1 MEMSVDN
8 EAEKLKQENERLKQE
23 LSQCKLQLQEEQI
36 NYITGVPST
45 RIFFDTM
52 VKLLEGNPE
61 KKFYFIKANIDRFH
75 LVNFFFGQREGD
87 RLLQYFAHR
96 LRQFSL
102 LFQHCI
108 LGHFESDNFVIL
120 CSGVAKKTLLSL
132 LKKNITPV
140 ITGYRDDYILS
151 VSVGIYEIED
161 NFMPLTL
168 IHSKVTAALKK
179 SKEAYGE
186 YYTFYEEEISKDLI
200 HQQLVLN
207 EIKIAYDEKQFKVYL
222 QPKCNLLTGKIEG
235 AEALIRWVHPDRG
248 IISPDRFIPTL
259 EETGLIAKIDEYVW
273 EVSCQYIQ
281 AWIESGREPI
291 PISVNVSRIDLNNPD
306 LPSILLN
313 LLRKYNVPIKYLR
326 LEITESAYS
335 KNPQQI
341 VENVNALH
349 DIGFNIELD
358 DFGTGYSSLNVLNI
372 MKLDTLKLDMSFI
385 RTENRKQ
392 GSIIKFIVKL
402 AKQLNLIVVAEG
414 IESEHQVKFLR
425 DIGCEMGQGYF
436 FSQALPKKNFDEFV
450 ADLNT
455 QKKDALFIQS
465 RFLEIPEEPHISNHE
480 NEVGSIALYEIIDD
494 TISLLQ
500 GNDDYYQY
508 FYKPTNENKYIDI
521 FSMISKEDLRII
533 IETITLRSKIGSS
546 QKFYMQANI
555 QKNENANTWYRIHT
569 KVVFKR
575 NNSIVILTSFE
586 TIDSEEQ

>member
-1 MEMSVDN
+1 MDLSMNNDVEKLLLEN
-8 EAEKLKQENERLKQE
+8 EKLKKE
-23 LSQCKLQLQEEQI
+23 LSQCKFLLQEEQI
-36 NYITGVPST
+36 NYITGLPST
-45 RIFFDTM
+45 KIFFDSV
-52 VKLLEGNPE
+52 VKLLEENPE
-61 KKFYFIKANIDRFH
+61 QQFYFIKANIDRFH
-75 LVNFFFGQREGD
+75 LVNSFFGQREGD

-96 LRQFSL
+96 LRQFAL
-102 LFQHCI
+102 LFPHCL
-108 LGHFESDNFVIL
+108 LGHLESDNFVIV
-120 CSGVAKKTLLSL
+120 CSEVPKKTLLSL
-132 LKKNITPV
+132 LKKNISPV

-161 NFMPLTL
+161 NFMHPTL
-168 IHSKVTAALKK
+168 IHSKATAALKK

-186 YYTFYEEEISKDLI
+186 CYTFYEEEISKDLI

-207 EIKIAYDEKQFKVYL
+207 ELKIAYDEKQFKVYL
-222 QPKCNLLTGKIEG
+222 QPKCNLVTGKVEG

-259 EETGLIAKIDEYVW
+259 EETGLVAKIDEYVW
-273 EVSCQYIQ
+273 EISCQYIQ
-281 AWIESGREPI
+281 AWIEEGKEPI
-291 PISVNVSRIDLNNPD
+291 PISVNVSRIDLSNPD

-313 LLRKYNVPIKYLR
+313 LLKKYNVPIKYLR

-341 VENVNALH
+341 VDNVNALH

-436 FSQALPKKNFDEFV
+436 FSKPLPKKNFDELIDF
-450 ADLNT
+450 LNT
-455 QKKDALFIQS
+455 QKRTALFTQS
-465 RFLEIPEEPHISNHE
+465 KLLEIPEEPRISNHE
-480 NEVGSIALYEIIDD
+480 NEVGSIALYEIVDD

-500 GNDDYYQY
+500 GNDDYYQS
-508 FYKPTNENKYIDI
+508 FYKQSKDEKYIDI
-521 FSMISKEDLRII
+521 FAKISDEDLRII

-546 QKFYMQANI
+546 QKFYMPAKI
-555 QKNENANTWYRIHT
+555 QENKEFNTWYRIHT
-569 KVVFKR
+569 KVVFTR
-575 NNSIVILTSFE
+575 SNSIIILTSYE
-586 TIDSEEQ
+586 TIENKND